1 MAPGEMAHDAR
12 LTPLERRRWKQL
24 QRQLEADDASRVG
37 IRRASRSMAAAL
49 VLLLLLAGASLG
61 GPVGIAAVV
70 AYIGLSLVLWG
81 VYRVVWRRAPPQGRP
96 RDMI

>member
-24 QRQLEADDASRVG
+24 RRQLEADDASSVG

-49 VLLLLLAGASLG
+49 VLLLLLARASLG

-70 AYIGLSLVLWG
+70 AYIGLSPVLWG
-81 VYRVVWRRAPPQGRP
+81 IYRVVWRRAPPQGRP